1 LYNSLRKRTGSNRL
15 SAGGR
20 NLVIALCIFVF
31 LSGLAEASGQAKPP
45 KLKAAAQVPTTASPH
60 IEVNHMF
67 TAAMADSAGLDSKE
81 PTLSADGVRSG
92 TVGTPPAVQKV
103 ASTECLFAETLVQE
117 ANSLDAH
124 AVAQYCAHTATDSK
138 TYDDVFTGP
147 DTGTATKMQEALVH
161 IVVWSKGQW
170 SGTWYRYERNSK
182 SGQGVLLS
190 LGSANAITS
199 PPTHLL
205 GKGGLG
211 FLAIHINIDDS
222 CGIGYDV
229 TAKHTRPLNQQDVID
244 LISLAEGYASK
255 GKTATKGGPPL
266 SASPGIGIWGGQLLI
281 ATGPLPAT
289 VTFTPSLKQGAKVS
303 AISLAKP
310 EKGQPPG
317 WQVENSCTASPKPTE
332 VTPQKAQSIDTTTNE
347 DLRGG
352 NLGLS
357 PQSQTGPWVRSDSS
371 SLYRRVA
378 LFDGESQ
385 PPAAALALEDHS
397 TSSER
402 TSDENGGDLKGPGQN
417 NEQKNGGGQ
426 NPPAQNGGAQNGGA
440 QNTKNNQASNS
451 LANAA
456 LSIPDEG
463 FYWWDVSVALPVTSF
478 NQLNYSSVNNTVIVK
493 NTNDIKPYALFD
505 TYLGKSDLRMQNA
518 ISKPFFAAGVPMAG
532 KPLQKP
538 FFGGGLVLALKSF
551 HVQTLVGVR
560 VEKDLRSSLTAGQSA
575 TPAQVLESQ
584 YSEWHAKLQ
593 VMVGFSVGDA
603 AKVLG
608 LTAKKQGSN

>member
-1 LYNSLRKRTGSNRL
+1 LYNSLKKRTGSNRL
-15 SAGGR
+15 SACGR
-20 NLVIALCIFVF
+20 NRIIALCIVVF
-31 LSGLAEASGQAKPP
+31 LSGLAEASKPPKAP

-60 IEVNHMF
+60 IEISHMF
-67 TAAMADSAGLDSKE
+67 TAAMADSAGLDPKE
-81 PTLSADGVRSG
+81 PTLSADGVHSG

-103 ASTECLFAETLVQE
+103 ASTECLFAETLVKE
-117 ANSLDAH
+117 ANSLDDQP
-124 AVAQYCAHTATDSK
+124 VAQYCAHTATDSK
-138 TYDDVFTGP
+138 KYDDVFIGP
-147 DTGTATKMQEALVH
+147 DAGTATKMQEALVH

-182 SGQGVLLS
+182 SGNGVLLS

-255 GKTATKGGPPL
+255 GKTATKGGLPL
-266 SASPGIGIWGGQLLI
+266 SASSGIGIWGGQLLI

-289 VTFTPSLKQGAKVS
+289 VTFAPSLKQGAKVS

-310 EKGQPPG
+310 EKGQPPK
-317 WQVENSCTASPKPTE
+317 WQVENSCTASPKPAG
-332 VTPQKAQSIDTTTNE
+332 VPPQKAQSIDTTTDE
-347 DLRGG
+347 DLRGS
-352 NLGLS
+352 NLAL
-357 PQSQTGPWVRSDSS
+357 PQQSQTGPSMRPDSS

-378 LFDGESQ
+378 LFDGERQS
-385 PPAAALALEDHS
+385 PAAALFREDRN

-402 TSDENGGDLKGPGQN
+402 TGGQNGEDLKGPGQN
-417 NEQKNGGGQ
+417 NEQKPGGGQ
-426 NPPAQNGGAQNGGA
+426 NPPAQNGGAQNA
-440 QNTKNNQASNS
+440 KNNQSSNS
-451 LANAA
+451 LANAG
-456 LSIPDEG
+456 LSVPDEG

-478 NQLNYSSVNNTVIVK
+478 SQLKYDSVNNTVVVK

-532 KPLQKP
+532 KPLQRP
-538 FFGGGLVLALKSF
+538 FFGGGLVLAFKSF
-551 HVQTLVGVR
+551 RVQTLVGVR

-575 TPAQVLESQ
+575 TPAQLLASQ

-593 VMVGFSVGDA
+593 VMVGFSVSDA

-608 LTAKKQGSN
+608 ITAKKQGSN

>member
-1 LYNSLRKRTGSNRL
+1 LFSLLNTGASLIRLTVGATRLIAALCAVTLL
-15 SAGGR
+15 SA
-20 NLVIALCIFVF
+20 
-31 LSGLAEASGQAKPP
+31 LASASKPPKPP
-45 KLKAAAQVPTTASPH
+45 KLKAAAQVPTSASPH
-60 IEVNHMF
+60 IELSHMF
-67 TAAMADSAGLDSKE
+67 TTKMADSAGLDPKQ
-81 PTLSADGVRSG
+81 PTLSADGVHSG
-92 TVGTPPAVQKV
+92 TLGTPPATIQKL

-117 ANSLDAH
+117 ANNLDAA

-138 TYDDVFTGP
+138 KYDEEFTGP
-147 DTGTATKMQEALVH
+147 DSGTATRMQEALVH

-170 SGTWYRYERNSK
+170 SGAWYRYERNSK
-182 SGQGVLLS
+182 SDKGVLLS
-190 LGSANAITS
+190 LGSSNAITS

-211 FLAIHINIDDS
+211 FLAIHLNIDDS

-229 TAKHTRPLNQQDVID
+229 TSKHTRPLNQQDVID

-255 GKTATKGGPPL
+255 GKTAAKGGL
-266 SASPGIGIWGGQLLI
+266 ASPSQGIGVWGGQLLI

-289 VTFTPSLKQGAKVS
+289 VTFTPSLKQNAKVS
-303 AISLAKP
+303 AIALAQP
-310 EKGQPPG
+310 ENGKQPT
-317 WQVENSCTASPKPTE
+317 WQVENSCTASPKPADA
-332 VTPQKAQSIDTTTNE
+332 PQHKALSSDTTTE
-347 DLRGG
+347 QDLHGSNPEPSRQ
-352 NLGLS
+352 
-357 PQSQTGPWVRSDSS
+357 PHTGPLVNSDPS
-371 SLYRRVA
+371 SLYSRVA
-378 LFDGESQ
+378 LVDTGRQSPGF
-385 PPAAALALEDHS
+385 ALYSEDR
-397 TSSER
+397 TTTGT
-402 TSDENGGDLKGPGQN
+402 TSDQSGGEQNGAGQDK
-417 NEQKNGGGQ
+417 KNGGAQ
-426 NPPAQNGGAQNGGA
+426 NPPAQNGGGQNGSN
-440 QNTKNNQASNS
+440 QNAKNNQSSNS
-451 LANAA
+451 LSNAG